1 MKTDIFHC
9 KQPINK
15 QKTKETEAEKR
26 KKKKKNMHRQ
36 QLSLSQWSQDVEVSK
51 RNITTENNQHA
62 TQ

>member
-15 QKTKETEAEKR
+15 QKTKETEAG
-26 KKKKKNMHRQ
+26 KKKNMHRQ
-36 QLSLSQWSQDVEVSK
+36 QLSLSRWTQDVEVSK
-51 RNITTENNQHA
+51 RNITIENNQHA